1 MLKLN
6 FSLKESYL
14 TISTNISLEP
24 EKIYAVV
31 GPSGAGKST
40 FLNLIS
46 GFASIS
52 SGSIIWNEQEISH
65 LPPAKRSVS
74 ILFQDNNLFPH
85 LSVWR
90 NLALAVTRW
99 PKISRDNE
107 EKLKAVM
114 SEVGILGL
122 ENRKPSQLSGGQQSR
137 VALARVLLQKNKI
150 LLLDEPFSGFDPVN
164 ANLVKSNLLRLKEE
178 GKTIIFSTH
187 RMESVDELCDHLAM
201 INNSKKI
208 LDGDT
213 EKIKMKY
220 KSDNYLVTHD
230 KKLKKDSC
238 FSIVKSEEIS
248 EGIFDSEVSL
258 SNNKTY
264 KQLFKSISDQSKVI
278 SFKEKIP
285 SMNDIFIMKVK
296 EGGSDE

>member
-1 MLKLN
+1 MERQEMLKLN

-24 EKIYAVV
+24 DKIYAVV

-52 SGSIIWNEQEISH
+52 RGTIIWNGQEISN

-90 NLALAVTRW
+90 NLALAVTHW

-150 LLLDEPFSGFDPVN
+150 LLLDEPFSALGP
-164 ANLVKSNLLRLKEE
+164 SLKDQ
-178 GKTIIFSTH
+178 
-187 RMESVDELCDHLAM
+187 MLEL
-201 INNSKKI
+201 IKKI
-208 LDGDT
+208 ARKRGLLVL
-213 EKIKMKY
+213 M
-220 KSDNYLVTHD
+220 VTHD
-230 KKLKKDSC
+230 PADANKIASQT
-238 FSIVKSEEIS
+238 IVVK
-248 EGIFDSEVSL
+248 
-258 SNNKTY
+258 NNKVHPPLNTNKALDPINGPLADY
-264 KQLFKSISDQSKVI
+264 L
-278 SFKEKIP
+278 
-285 SMNDIFIMKVK
+285 
-296 EGGSDE
+296 

>member
-1 MLKLN
+1 MERQEMLNLN

-24 EKIYAVV
+24 DKIYAVL

-52 SGSIIWNEQEISH
+52 SGSIVWNGKEISN
-65 LPPAKRSVS
+65 LPPAKRNVS

-90 NLALAVTRW
+90 NLALAVTHW

-150 LLLDEPFSGFDPVN
+150 LLLDEPFSALGP
-164 ANLVKSNLLRLKEE
+164 SLKDQ
-178 GKTIIFSTH
+178 
-187 RMESVDELCDHLAM
+187 MLEL
-201 INNSKKI
+201 IKKI
-208 LDGDT
+208 SKNKKLLVL
-213 EKIKMKY
+213 M
-220 KSDNYLVTHD
+220 VTHD
-230 KKLKKDSC
+230 PADAKKVASQTLVIKDKK
-238 FSIVKSEEIS
+238 VYPP
-248 EGIFDSEVSL
+248 L
-258 SNNKTY
+258 ST
-264 KQLFKSISDQSKVI
+264 
-278 SFKEKIP
+278 EKALDPINGP
-285 SMNDIFIMKVK
+285 LADYL
-296 EGGSDE
+296 

>member
-1 MLKLN
+1 MLNLN

-24 EKIYAVV
+24 DKIYAVV

-52 SGSIIWNEQEISH
+52 SGSIIWNGQEISN
-65 LPPAKRSVS
+65 LPPAKRNVS

-90 NLALAVTRW
+90 NLALAVTHW
-99 PKISRDNE
+99 PKISRNNE

-150 LLLDEPFSGFDPVN
+150 LLLDEPFSALGP
-164 ANLVKSNLLRLKEE
+164 SLKDQ
-178 GKTIIFSTH
+178 
-187 RMESVDELCDHLAM
+187 MLEL
-201 INNSKKI
+201 IKKI
-208 LDGDT
+208 SKNKKLLVL
-213 EKIKMKY
+213 M
-220 KSDNYLVTHD
+220 VTHD
-230 KKLKKDSC
+230 PADAKKVASQTLVIKDKK
-238 FSIVKSEEIS
+238 VYPP
-248 EGIFDSEVSL
+248 L
-258 SNNKTY
+258 ST
-264 KQLFKSISDQSKVI
+264 
-278 SFKEKIP
+278 EKALDPINGP
-285 SMNDIFIMKVK
+285 LADYL
-296 EGGSDE
+296 

>member
-1 MLKLN
+1 MERQEMLNLN

-24 EKIYAVV
+24 DKIYAVL

-52 SGSIIWNEQEISH
+52 SGSIIWNGKEISN
-65 LPPAKRSVS
+65 LPPAKRNVS

-90 NLALAVTRW
+90 NLALAVTHW
-99 PKISRDNE
+99 PKISRNNE

-150 LLLDEPFSGFDPVN
+150 LLLDEPFSALGP
-164 ANLVKSNLLRLKEE
+164 SLKDQ
-178 GKTIIFSTH
+178 
-187 RMESVDELCDHLAM
+187 MLEL
-201 INNSKKI
+201 IKKI
-208 LDGDT
+208 AKNKKLLVLMVTHEPADAKKVASQTLVVKDKKVHPPLST
-213 EKIKMKY
+213 EKALDPINGPLA
-220 KSDNYLVTHD
+220 DYL
-230 KKLKKDSC
+230 L
-238 FSIVKSEEIS
+238 
-248 EGIFDSEVSL
+248 
-258 SNNKTY
+258 N
-264 KQLFKSISDQSKVI
+264 Q
-278 SFKEKIP
+278 
-285 SMNDIFIMKVK
+285 
-296 EGGSDE
+296 

>member
-1 MLKLN
+1 MERQEMLNLN

-24 EKIYAVV
+24 DKIYAVL

-52 SGSIIWNEQEISH
+52 SGSIIWNGQEISN
-65 LPPAKRSVS
+65 LPPAKRNVS

-90 NLALAVTRW
+90 NLALAVTHW
-99 PKISRDNE
+99 PKISRNNE

-150 LLLDEPFSGFDPVN
+150 LLLDEPFSALGP
-164 ANLVKSNLLRLKEE
+164 SLKDQ
-178 GKTIIFSTH
+178 
-187 RMESVDELCDHLAM
+187 MLEL
-201 INNSKKI
+201 IKKI
-208 LDGDT
+208 AKNKKLLVL
-213 EKIKMKY
+213 M
-220 KSDNYLVTHD
+220 VTHD
-230 KKLKKDSC
+230 PADAKKVASQTLVIKDKK
-238 FSIVKSEEIS
+238 VYPP
-248 EGIFDSEVSL
+248 L
-258 SNNKTY
+258 ST
-264 KQLFKSISDQSKVI
+264 
-278 SFKEKIP
+278 EKALDPINGP
-285 SMNDIFIMKVK
+285 LADYL
-296 EGGSDE
+296 

>member
-1 MLKLN
+1 MERQEMLKLN

-24 EKIYAVV
+24 DKIYAVV

-52 SGSIIWNEQEISH
+52 SGTITWNGEEISN

-90 NLALAVTRW
+90 NLALAVTHW
-99 PKISRDNE
+99 PKISRDHE

-150 LLLDEPFSGFDPVN
+150 LLLDEPFSALGP
-164 ANLVKSNLLRLKEE
+164 SLKDQ
-178 GKTIIFSTH
+178 
-187 RMESVDELCDHLAM
+187 MLEL
-201 INNSKKI
+201 IKKI
-208 LDGDT
+208 AKNKKLLVLMVTHEPADAKKVTSQTLVVKDKKVHPPLIT
-213 EKIKMKY
+213 EKALDPINGPLA
-220 KSDNYLVTHD
+220 DYL
-230 KKLKKDSC
+230 L
-238 FSIVKSEEIS
+238 
-248 EGIFDSEVSL
+248 
-258 SNNKTY
+258 Y
-264 KQLFKSISDQSKVI
+264 Q
-278 SFKEKIP
+278 
-285 SMNDIFIMKVK
+285 
-296 EGGSDE
+296 

>member
-24 EKIYAVV
+24 DKIYAVV

-52 SGSIIWNEQEISH
+52 SGTIIWNGQEISN

-90 NLALAVTRW
+90 NLALAVTHW

-150 LLLDEPFSGFDPVN
+150 LLLDEPFSALGP
-164 ANLVKSNLLRLKEE
+164 SLKDQ
-178 GKTIIFSTH
+178 
-187 RMESVDELCDHLAM
+187 MLEL
-201 INNSKKI
+201 IKKI
-208 LDGDT
+208 SKNKKLLVL
-213 EKIKMKY
+213 M
-220 KSDNYLVTHD
+220 VTHD
-230 KKLKKDSC
+230 PADAKKVASQTLVIKDKK
-238 FSIVKSEEIS
+238 IYPP
-248 EGIFDSEVSL
+248 L
-258 SNNKTY
+258 ST
-264 KQLFKSISDQSKVI
+264 
-278 SFKEKIP
+278 EKALDPINGP
-285 SMNDIFIMKVK
+285 LADYL
-296 EGGSDE
+296 

>member
-1 MLKLN
+1 MERQEMLKLN

-24 EKIYAVV
+24 NKIYAVV

-52 SGSIIWNEQEISH
+52 SGSIIWNGQEISN

-90 NLALAVTRW
+90 NLALAVTHW

-150 LLLDEPFSGFDPVN
+150 LLLDEPFSALGP
-164 ANLVKSNLLRLKEE
+164 SLKDQ
-178 GKTIIFSTH
+178 
-187 RMESVDELCDHLAM
+187 MLEL
-201 INNSKKI
+201 IKKI
-208 LDGDT
+208 SKNKKLLVL
-213 EKIKMKY
+213 M
-220 KSDNYLVTHD
+220 VTHD
-230 KKLKKDSC
+230 PADAKKVASQTLVIKDKK
-238 FSIVKSEEIS
+238 VHPP
-248 EGIFDSEVSL
+248 L
-258 SNNKTY
+258 ST
-264 KQLFKSISDQSKVI
+264 
-278 SFKEKIP
+278 EKALDPINGP
-285 SMNDIFIMKVK
+285 LADYL
-296 EGGSDE
+296 

>member
-24 EKIYAVV
+24 DKIYAVV

-52 SGSIIWNEQEISH
+52 SGSIIWNGKEISH

-90 NLALAVTRW
+90 NLALAVTHW

-122 ENRKPSQLSGGQQSR
+122 ENRKPSELSGGQQSR

-150 LLLDEPFSGFDPVN
+150 LLLDEPFSALGPSLKDQMLELIKKIAKNKKLLVLMVTHEPADAKKVASQTLVVKDKKVHPPLSTEKALGPVN
-164 ANLVKSNLLRLKEE
+164 
-178 GKTIIFSTH
+178 GP
-187 RMESVDELCDHLAM
+187 LA
-201 INNSKKI
+201 
-208 LDGDT
+208 D
-213 EKIKMKY
+213 
-220 KSDNYLVTHD
+220 YL
-230 KKLKKDSC
+230 
-238 FSIVKSEEIS
+238 
-248 EGIFDSEVSL
+248 
-258 SNNKTY
+258 
-264 KQLFKSISDQSKVI
+264 
-278 SFKEKIP
+278 
-285 SMNDIFIMKVK
+285 
-296 EGGSDE
+296 

>member
-14 TISTNISLEP
+14 TISTNICLEP
-24 EKIYAVV
+24 DKIYAVV

-52 SGSIIWNEQEISH
+52 SGTIIWNGQEISN

-90 NLALAVTRW
+90 NLALAVTHW
-99 PKISRDNE
+99 PKISRDHE

-150 LLLDEPFSGFDPVN
+150 LLLDEPFSALGP
-164 ANLVKSNLLRLKEE
+164 SLKDQ
-178 GKTIIFSTH
+178 
-187 RMESVDELCDHLAM
+187 MLEL
-201 INNSKKI
+201 IKKI
-208 LDGDT
+208 AKNKKLLVLMVTHEPADAKKVASQTLVVKDKKVHPPLST
-213 EKIKMKY
+213 EKALDPINGPLA
-220 KSDNYLVTHD
+220 DYL
-230 KKLKKDSC
+230 L
-238 FSIVKSEEIS
+238 
-248 EGIFDSEVSL
+248 
-258 SNNKTY
+258 N
-264 KQLFKSISDQSKVI
+264 Q
-278 SFKEKIP
+278 
-285 SMNDIFIMKVK
+285 
-296 EGGSDE
+296 

>member
-14 TISTNISLEP
+14 TISTNISLEAD
-24 EKIYAVV
+24 KIYAVV

-52 SGSIIWNEQEISH
+52 SGTIIWNGQEISN

-90 NLALAVTRW
+90 NLALAVTHW
-99 PKISRDNE
+99 PKISRDHE

-150 LLLDEPFSGFDPVN
+150 LLLDEPFSALGP
-164 ANLVKSNLLRLKEE
+164 SLKDQ
-178 GKTIIFSTH
+178 
-187 RMESVDELCDHLAM
+187 MLEL
-201 INNSKKI
+201 IKKI
-208 LDGDT
+208 AKNKKLLVLMVTHEPADAKKVASQTLVVKDKKVHPPLTT
-213 EKIKMKY
+213 EKALDPINGPLA
-220 KSDNYLVTHD
+220 DYL
-230 KKLKKDSC
+230 
-238 FSIVKSEEIS
+238 
-248 EGIFDSEVSL
+248 
-258 SNNKTY
+258 
-264 KQLFKSISDQSKVI
+264 
-278 SFKEKIP
+278 
-285 SMNDIFIMKVK
+285 
-296 EGGSDE
+296 

>member
-1 MLKLN
+1 MERQEMLKLN

-24 EKIYAVV
+24 DKIYAVV

-52 SGSIIWNEQEISH
+52 SGTIIWNGQEISN

-90 NLALAVTRW
+90 NLALAVTHW

-150 LLLDEPFSGFDPVN
+150 LLLDEPFSALGP
-164 ANLVKSNLLRLKEE
+164 SLKDQ
-178 GKTIIFSTH
+178 
-187 RMESVDELCDHLAM
+187 MLEL
-201 INNSKKI
+201 IKKI
-208 LDGDT
+208 AKNKKLLVLMVTHEPADAKKVASQTLVVKDKKVHPPLIT
-213 EKIKMKY
+213 EKALDPINGPLA
-220 KSDNYLVTHD
+220 DYL
-230 KKLKKDSC
+230 
-238 FSIVKSEEIS
+238 
-248 EGIFDSEVSL
+248 
-258 SNNKTY
+258 
-264 KQLFKSISDQSKVI
+264 
-278 SFKEKIP
+278 
-285 SMNDIFIMKVK
+285 
-296 EGGSDE
+296 

>member
-1 MLKLN
+1 MERQEMLKLN

-24 EKIYAVV
+24 DKIYAVV

-52 SGSIIWNEQEISH
+52 SGSIIWNGQEISN

-90 NLALAVTRW
+90 NLALAVTHW

-150 LLLDEPFSGFDPVN
+150 LLLDEPFSALGP
-164 ANLVKSNLLRLKEE
+164 SLKDQ
-178 GKTIIFSTH
+178 
-187 RMESVDELCDHLAM
+187 MLEL
-201 INNSKKI
+201 IKKI
-208 LDGDT
+208 AKNKKLLVLMVPHEPADAKKVASQTLVVKDKKVHPPLIT
-213 EKIKMKY
+213 EKALDPINGPLA
-220 KSDNYLVTHD
+220 DYL
-230 KKLKKDSC
+230 L
-238 FSIVKSEEIS
+238 
-248 EGIFDSEVSL
+248 
-258 SNNKTY
+258 N
-264 KQLFKSISDQSKVI
+264 Q
-278 SFKEKIP
+278 
-285 SMNDIFIMKVK
+285 
-296 EGGSDE
+296 

>member
-6 FSLKESYL
+6 FSLKEHYL

-24 EKIYAVV
+24 EKIYAVL

-52 SGSIIWNEQEISH
+52 SGIITWNGEEISN

-90 NLALAVTRW
+90 NLALAVTHW

-150 LLLDEPFSGFDPVN
+150 LLLDEPFSALGP
-164 ANLVKSNLLRLKEE
+164 SLKDQ
-178 GKTIIFSTH
+178 
-187 RMESVDELCDHLAM
+187 MLEL
-201 INNSKKI
+201 IKKI
-208 LDGDT
+208 AKNKKLLVLMVTHEPADAKKVASQTLVVKDKKVHPPLIT
-213 EKIKMKY
+213 EKALDPINGPLA
-220 KSDNYLVTHD
+220 DYL
-230 KKLKKDSC
+230 L
-238 FSIVKSEEIS
+238 
-248 EGIFDSEVSL
+248 
-258 SNNKTY
+258 N
-264 KQLFKSISDQSKVI
+264 Q
-278 SFKEKIP
+278 
-285 SMNDIFIMKVK
+285 
-296 EGGSDE
+296 

>member
-24 EKIYAVV
+24 DKIYAVV

-52 SGSIIWNEQEISH
+52 SGTIIWNGQEISN

-90 NLALAVTRW
+90 NLALAVTHW

-150 LLLDEPFSGFDPVN
+150 LLLDEPFSALGP
-164 ANLVKSNLLRLKEE
+164 SLKDQ
-178 GKTIIFSTH
+178 
-187 RMESVDELCDHLAM
+187 MLEL
-201 INNSKKI
+201 IKKI
-208 LDGDT
+208 AKNKKLLVL
-213 EKIKMKY
+213 M
-220 KSDNYLVTHD
+220 VTHEPADAKKVASQTLVVKD
-230 KKLKKDSC
+230 KKVHPPL
-238 FSIVKSEEIS
+238 ITEEALDPIN
-248 EGIFDSEVSL
+248 GPLADYL
-258 SNNKTY
+258 LN
-264 KQLFKSISDQSKVI
+264 
-278 SFKEKIP
+278 
-285 SMNDIFIMKVK
+285 
-296 EGGSDE
+296 

>member
-1 MLKLN
+1 MERQEMLKLN

-24 EKIYAVV
+24 DKIYAVV

-52 SGSIIWNEQEISH
+52 SGSIIWNGQEISN

-90 NLALAVTRW
+90 NLALAVTHW

-150 LLLDEPFSGFDPVN
+150 LLLDEPFSALGP
-164 ANLVKSNLLRLKEE
+164 SLKDQ
-178 GKTIIFSTH
+178 
-187 RMESVDELCDHLAM
+187 MLEL
-201 INNSKKI
+201 IKKI
-208 LDGDT
+208 AKNKKLLVLMVTHEPADAKKVASQTLVVKDKKVHPPLST
-213 EKIKMKY
+213 EKALDPINGPLA
-220 KSDNYLVTHD
+220 DYL
-230 KKLKKDSC
+230 L
-238 FSIVKSEEIS
+238 
-248 EGIFDSEVSL
+248 
-258 SNNKTY
+258 N
-264 KQLFKSISDQSKVI
+264 Q
-278 SFKEKIP
+278 
-285 SMNDIFIMKVK
+285 
-296 EGGSDE
+296 

>member
-1 MLKLN
+1 MERQEMLKLN

-52 SGSIIWNEQEISH
+52 SGSIIWNGQEISN

-90 NLALAVTRW
+90 NLALAVTHW

-150 LLLDEPFSGFDPVN
+150 LLLDEPFSALGP
-164 ANLVKSNLLRLKEE
+164 SLKDQ
-178 GKTIIFSTH
+178 
-187 RMESVDELCDHLAM
+187 MLEL
-201 INNSKKI
+201 IKKI
-208 LDGDT
+208 AKNKKLLVLMVTHEPADAKKVASQTLVVKDKKVHPPLIT
-213 EKIKMKY
+213 EKALDPINGPLA
-220 KSDNYLVTHD
+220 DYL
-230 KKLKKDSC
+230 L
-238 FSIVKSEEIS
+238 
-248 EGIFDSEVSL
+248 
-258 SNNKTY
+258 N
-264 KQLFKSISDQSKVI
+264 Q
-278 SFKEKIP
+278 
-285 SMNDIFIMKVK
+285 
-296 EGGSDE
+296 

>member
-90 NLALAVTRW
+90 NLALAVTHW

-150 LLLDEPFSGFDPVN
+150 LLLDEPFSALGPSLKDQMLELIKKIAKNKKLLVLMVTHEPADAKKVASQTLVVKDKKVHPPLSTENALDPVN
-164 ANLVKSNLLRLKEE
+164 
-178 GKTIIFSTH
+178 GP
-187 RMESVDELCDHLAM
+187 LA
-201 INNSKKI
+201 
-208 LDGDT
+208 D
-213 EKIKMKY
+213 
-220 KSDNYLVTHD
+220 YL
-230 KKLKKDSC
+230 
-238 FSIVKSEEIS
+238 
-248 EGIFDSEVSL
+248 
-258 SNNKTY
+258 
-264 KQLFKSISDQSKVI
+264 
-278 SFKEKIP
+278 
-285 SMNDIFIMKVK
+285 
-296 EGGSDE
+296 

>member
-1 MLKLN
+1 MERQEMLKLN

-24 EKIYAVV
+24 DKIYAVV

-52 SGSIIWNEQEISH
+52 SGSIIWNGQEISN

-90 NLALAVTRW
+90 NLALAVTHW

-150 LLLDEPFSGFDPVN
+150 LLLDEPFSALGP
-164 ANLVKSNLLRLKEE
+164 SLKDQ
-178 GKTIIFSTH
+178 
-187 RMESVDELCDHLAM
+187 MLEL
-201 INNSKKI
+201 IKKI
-208 LDGDT
+208 AKNKKLLVL
-213 EKIKMKY
+213 M
-220 KSDNYLVTHD
+220 VTHD
-230 KKLKKDSC
+230 PADAKKVASQTLVIKDKK
-238 FSIVKSEEIS
+238 VYPP
-248 EGIFDSEVSL
+248 L
-258 SNNKTY
+258 ST
-264 KQLFKSISDQSKVI
+264 
-278 SFKEKIP
+278 EKALDPINGP
-285 SMNDIFIMKVK
+285 LADYL
-296 EGGSDE
+296 

>member
-1 MLKLN
+1 MERQEMLKLN

-24 EKIYAVV
+24 DKIYAVV

-52 SGSIIWNEQEISH
+52 SGTIIWNGQEISN

-90 NLALAVTRW
+90 NLALAVTHW

-150 LLLDEPFSGFDPVN
+150 LLLDEPFSALGPSLKDQMLELIKKIAKNKKLLVLMVPHEPADAKKVASQTLVVKDKKVHPPLSTEKALDPVN
-164 ANLVKSNLLRLKEE
+164 
-178 GKTIIFSTH
+178 GP
-187 RMESVDELCDHLAM
+187 LA
-201 INNSKKI
+201 
-208 LDGDT
+208 D
-213 EKIKMKY
+213 
-220 KSDNYLVTHD
+220 YL
-230 KKLKKDSC
+230 
-238 FSIVKSEEIS
+238 
-248 EGIFDSEVSL
+248 
-258 SNNKTY
+258 
-264 KQLFKSISDQSKVI
+264 
-278 SFKEKIP
+278 
-285 SMNDIFIMKVK
+285 
-296 EGGSDE
+296 

>member
-24 EKIYAVV
+24 DKIYAVV

-52 SGSIIWNEQEISH
+52 SGTITWNGEEISN

-90 NLALAVTRW
+90 NLALAVTHW

-122 ENRKPSQLSGGQQSR
+122 ENRKPSELSGGQQSR

-150 LLLDEPFSGFDPVN
+150 LLLDEPFSALGPSLKDQMLELIKKIAKNKKLLVLMVTHEPADAKKVASQTLVVKDKKVHPPLSTENALDPVN
-164 ANLVKSNLLRLKEE
+164 
-178 GKTIIFSTH
+178 GP
-187 RMESVDELCDHLAM
+187 LA
-201 INNSKKI
+201 
-208 LDGDT
+208 D
-213 EKIKMKY
+213 
-220 KSDNYLVTHD
+220 YL
-230 KKLKKDSC
+230 
-238 FSIVKSEEIS
+238 
-248 EGIFDSEVSL
+248 
-258 SNNKTY
+258 
-264 KQLFKSISDQSKVI
+264 
-278 SFKEKIP
+278 
-285 SMNDIFIMKVK
+285 
-296 EGGSDE
+296 

>member
-1 MLKLN
+1 MERQEMLKLN

-24 EKIYAVV
+24 DKIYAVV

-52 SGSIIWNEQEISH
+52 RGTIIWNGQEISN

-90 NLALAVTRW
+90 NLALAVTHW

-150 LLLDEPFSGFDPVN
+150 LLLDEPFSALGPSLKDQMLELIKKIAKNKKLLVLMVTHEPADAKKVASQTLVVKDKKVHPPLSTEKALDPVN
-164 ANLVKSNLLRLKEE
+164 
-178 GKTIIFSTH
+178 GP
-187 RMESVDELCDHLAM
+187 LA
-201 INNSKKI
+201 
-208 LDGDT
+208 D
-213 EKIKMKY
+213 
-220 KSDNYLVTHD
+220 YL
-230 KKLKKDSC
+230 
-238 FSIVKSEEIS
+238 
-248 EGIFDSEVSL
+248 
-258 SNNKTY
+258 
-264 KQLFKSISDQSKVI
+264 
-278 SFKEKIP
+278 
-285 SMNDIFIMKVK
+285 
-296 EGGSDE
+296 

>member
-1 MLKLN
+1 MERQEMLKLN

-52 SGSIIWNEQEISH
+52 SGSIIWNGQEISN

-90 NLALAVTRW
+90 NLALAVTHW

-150 LLLDEPFSGFDPVN
+150 LLLDEPFSALGP
-164 ANLVKSNLLRLKEE
+164 SLKDQ
-178 GKTIIFSTH
+178 
-187 RMESVDELCDHLAM
+187 MLEL
-201 INNSKKI
+201 IKKI
-208 LDGDT
+208 AKNKKLLVL
-213 EKIKMKY
+213 M
-220 KSDNYLVTHD
+220 VTHD
-230 KKLKKDSC
+230 PADAKKVASQTLVIKDKK
-238 FSIVKSEEIS
+238 IYPP
-248 EGIFDSEVSL
+248 L
-258 SNNKTY
+258 ST
-264 KQLFKSISDQSKVI
+264 
-278 SFKEKIP
+278 EKALDPINGP
-285 SMNDIFIMKVK
+285 LADYL
-296 EGGSDE
+296 

>member
-24 EKIYAVV
+24 NKIYAVV

-52 SGSIIWNEQEISH
+52 SGSIIWNGQEISN
-65 LPPAKRSVS
+65 LPPAKRNVS

-90 NLALAVTRW
+90 NLALAVTHW

-150 LLLDEPFSGFDPVN
+150 LLLDEPFSALGP
-164 ANLVKSNLLRLKEE
+164 SLKDQ
-178 GKTIIFSTH
+178 
-187 RMESVDELCDHLAM
+187 MLEL
-201 INNSKKI
+201 IKKI
-208 LDGDT
+208 SKNKKLLVL
-213 EKIKMKY
+213 M
-220 KSDNYLVTHD
+220 VTHD
-230 KKLKKDSC
+230 PADAKKVASQTLVIKDKK
-238 FSIVKSEEIS
+238 VYPP
-248 EGIFDSEVSL
+248 L
-258 SNNKTY
+258 ST
-264 KQLFKSISDQSKVI
+264 
-278 SFKEKIP
+278 EKALDPINGP
-285 SMNDIFIMKVK
+285 LADYL
-296 EGGSDE
+296 

>member
-1 MLKLN
+1 MERQEMLKLN

-14 TISTNISLEP
+14 TISTNISLEAD
-24 EKIYAVV
+24 KIYAVV

-52 SGSIIWNEQEISH
+52 SGSIIWNGQEISS
-65 LPPAKRSVS
+65 LPPAERSVS

-90 NLALAVTRW
+90 NLALAVTHW

-150 LLLDEPFSGFDPVN
+150 LLLDEPFSALGP
-164 ANLVKSNLLRLKEE
+164 SLKDQ
-178 GKTIIFSTH
+178 
-187 RMESVDELCDHLAM
+187 MLEL
-201 INNSKKI
+201 IKKI
-208 LDGDT
+208 AKNKKLLVLMVTHEPADAKKVASQTLVVKDKKVHPPLTT
-213 EKIKMKY
+213 EKALDPINGPLA
-220 KSDNYLVTHD
+220 DYL
-230 KKLKKDSC
+230 
-238 FSIVKSEEIS
+238 
-248 EGIFDSEVSL
+248 
-258 SNNKTY
+258 
-264 KQLFKSISDQSKVI
+264 
-278 SFKEKIP
+278 
-285 SMNDIFIMKVK
+285 
-296 EGGSDE
+296 